1 MWIFVNCLI
10 ENPTFD
16 SQTKETMTLQ
26 SKSFGSKC
34 ELSDKFAKGAQGCG
48 IVDAVMSW
56 VKFKQMEG
64 LDKKSGKKSLKLKVF
79 YLNL

>member
-1 MWIFVNCLI
+1 MI

-34 ELSDKFAKGAQGCG
+34 EMTDKFYANCLKCG
-48 IVDAVMSW
+48 IVEAVLSW
-56 VKFKQMEG
+56 ARAKQ
-64 LDKKSGKKSLKLKVF
+64 LVIK
-79 YLNL
+79 